1 MPIIKIPEILRQ
13 KLSDNGADALVD
25 LLSEVEKSSRDSTV
39 VLVEEKFERRLT
51 EEISKLDKRITEEIS
66 KLDKRITEEI
76 SRLRSEF
83 VERISQSEL
92 KIVRWLVVL
101 WLTQMAAIL
110 GTFLKIK

>member
-66 KLDKRITEEI
+66 
-76 SRLRSEF
+76 RLRSEF